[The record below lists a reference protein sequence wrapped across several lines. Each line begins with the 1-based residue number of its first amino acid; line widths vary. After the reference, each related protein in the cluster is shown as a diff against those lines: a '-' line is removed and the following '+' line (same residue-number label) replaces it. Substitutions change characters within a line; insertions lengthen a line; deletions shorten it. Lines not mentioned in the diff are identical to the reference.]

1 MDLARQ
7 AGEVDGWGLGSRPP
21 YDLIDER
28 KGKKMRSYPVNSAP
42 AAGRILALTIISD
55 GNFSPDE
62 LQSIGD
68 SRILQHLELGELE
81 FRQIVQELCN
91 DLSVTAH
98 HGGARIEPSLID
110 PLLGEIVDS
119 DLRRKLLQ
127 AMWRIA
133 DADCWLS
140 DGEAVILSRAA
151 VAWGAENSFL

>member
-1 MDLARQ
+1 
-7 AGEVDGWGLGSRPP
+7 
-21 YDLIDER
+21 
-28 KGKKMRSYPVNSAP
+28 MRSYPVNSAQ
-42 AAGRILALTIISD
+42 AVGRILALTIISD

-62 LQSIGD
+62 LQSIGC
-68 SRILQHLELGELE
+68 SRILQHVELGELE

-91 DLSVTAH
+91 DLSLTAN

-133 DADCWLS
+133 DADGWLS
-140 DGEAVILSRAA
+140 DGEAVMLSRAA
-151 VAWGAENSFL
+151 VTWGAENYFL